1 VPASSG
7 CEFEKRDSEKEA
19 DSEEDTGYEETE
31 TGDLK
36 TLNEDII
43 SISSGSSSDLEVLA
57 DMNVSL
63 TDEEDEPTSITILD
77 EVASIDDESS
87 ISEDKFESDQFFD
100 SSSDDSFY
108 SCSSDFEEIN

>member
-1 VPASSG
+1 MPASSG
-7 CEFEKRDSEKEA
+7 CEFEKRA

-43 SISSGSSSDLEVLA
+43 SISSGSSSDLEVFA
-57 DMNVSL
+57 YMNVS
-63 TDEEDEPTSITILD
+63 DKEDEPSSITILD
-77 EVASIDDESS
+77 EVNSIDDESS
-87 ISEDKFESDQFFD
+87 ISEDEFESDQFFD

>member
-1 VPASSG
+1 MPASSG
-7 CEFEKRDSEKEA
+7 CEFEKRA

-43 SISSGSSSDLEVLA
+43 SISSESDLEVIA
-57 DMNVSL
+57 DMNVS
-63 TDEEDEPTSITILD
+63 DEEDEPTSITILD

-87 ISEDKFESDQFFD
+87 ISEDEFESDQFSD
-100 SSSDDSFY
+100 SSTDDSFY